1 MAVAAGDGAAVN
13 VSDAQYVE
21 GKIVAV
27 DGRIPLADGSL
38 GYTTASVQYQIA
50 ATIGGRIAYFKQQ
63 TPQIRLWGPLQV
75 LDADR
80 LLGASVPGVM
90 IGNEL
95 RWHFYEPPAFAT
107 CGAAPGAA
115 GEPILDPNRRG
126 VVARRGIDLPPIDGD
141 PGNAAGGSG
150 SGATGTTDGGIT

>member
-1 MAVAAGDGAAVN
+1 MN
-13 VSDAQYVE
+13 TSDAKYVE
-21 GKIVAV
+21 GKITAV
-27 DGRIPLADGSL
+27 DGRITLANGTY
-38 GYTTASVQYQIA
+38 GYTTDSVRYQIA
-50 ATIGGRIAYFKQQ
+50 ATIDGRVAYFKQQ

-75 LDADR
+75 LDAER

-107 CGAAPGAA
+107 CGPIPVVA
-115 GEPILDPNRRG
+115 GQTIIDPNRRG
-126 VVARRGIDLPPIDGD
+126 AFRTGIVLPPIDGVPLD
-141 PGNAAGGSG
+141 NSSGGSG